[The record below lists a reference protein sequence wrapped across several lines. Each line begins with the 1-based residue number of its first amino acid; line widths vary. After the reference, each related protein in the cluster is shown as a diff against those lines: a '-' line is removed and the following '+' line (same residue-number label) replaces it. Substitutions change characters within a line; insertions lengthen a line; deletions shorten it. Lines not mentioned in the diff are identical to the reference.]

1 MGDMFSIPEVAK
13 HLPQWGPVLKSVPAS
28 QRLNV
33 YLHPWHLSLGEG
45 AKAGRYPSMHQTKA
59 HMPSVVWKNYQAARE
74 ALEIK
79 CDQPAGDQL
88 ERPQQGRDGAVCAG
102 ISCLHRC
109 LSYFIYIRVS
119 HNFHLGWMNL

>member
-1 MGDMFSIPEVAK
+1 MGDLFSIPEVAK
-13 HLPQWGPVLKSVPAS
+13 HLPQWGPVLKSVPAT

-88 ERPQQGRDGAVCAG
+88 EYFSVRYIDGHNKGVMVQSVLALVVYTDACL
-102 ISCLHRC
+102 IS
-109 LSYFIYIRVS
+109 FI
-119 HNFHLGWMNL
+119 

>member
-59 HMPSVVWKNYQAARE
+59 HMPSVVWKTIRLPGKRWKSNVTSLR
-74 ALEIK
+74 
-79 CDQPAGDQL
+79 GDQL
-88 ERPQQGRDGAVCAG
+88 EYFSVRYIDGHNKGVMVQSVLALVVYTDACL
-102 ISCLHRC
+102 IS
-109 LSYFIYIRVS
+109 FI
-119 HNFHLGWMNL
+119 